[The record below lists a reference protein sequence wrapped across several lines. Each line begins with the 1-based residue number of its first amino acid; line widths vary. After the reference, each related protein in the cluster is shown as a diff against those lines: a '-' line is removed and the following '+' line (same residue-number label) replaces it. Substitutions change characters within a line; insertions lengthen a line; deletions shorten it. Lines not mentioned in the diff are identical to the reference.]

1 MESSEATRMQQESE
15 VSLIIIPV
23 HKFDRRNVL
32 VKKIFAFS
40 LEKKRPMPIRSQSDE
55 NLQSSIASRKVLC
68 HVISDTSRGDGYFNT
83 EPYCLEFR
91 DETNN
96 FILTTVTDRDGTAIE
111 CLKDLHREEKPW
123 GALLMNEAGEFVGML
138 AVGTSQHK
146 KLYPLFLPTLAQDN
160 QSCKEDQEA
169 VHPSSDPPYNHKEQ
183 VNSNLANLDQKTG
196 NGCSSKE
203 NGISDKKSPMLVDLP
218 KPEDAYPGQDE
229 LPDNSNL
236 PLPEKDFVVDD
247 QCDQGSLDGPESGL
261 PSWEA
266 NRNAHQQSGQN
277 LATQH
282 SYHSALSLST
292 QGHGVRET
300 LSLPP
305 DKDRPPANPSST
317 ETVPSQSHHGDTD
330 LAASVHR
337 SQSDVFGPGT
347 PNQSPQMTRHNT
359 VPRGRREH
367 IMAGSFVKDKI
378 VDKEDVMD
386 VLVLHL
392 DRSVCFAPGI
402 PAIQRW
408 VHLADQ
414 FKVPDD
420 VKSQCADFSGKLSSS
435 EALFEHLC
443 AVQDALSVG
452 EIKKKLKK
460 LGRNDVVA
468 ELEKNSKLT
477 DKSTVT
483 DLYEKHPETMCSIC
497 IKLDNKHSI
506 KNWYHLGIEIGIK
519 AGTLR
524 RLRDPS
530 GDSPSEVVLKMIQ
543 TRKPRLPLKKL
554 AEVINLPGVTNALA
568 GFPDNSTIETLLGNM
583 DAMENVTTL
592 MDPDGKW
599 QRVGQHYNIDQRI
612 LDNLK
617 PGDVQSPTKTVLEY
631 VVKREPT
638 TTMETFLTSLKN
650 MRRFDVIEDLK
661 EFFYGDDIDRIL
673 RAGGSGPS

>member
-1 MESSEATRMQQESE
+1 MS
-15 VSLIIIPV
+15 
-23 HKFDRRNVL
+23 
-32 VKKIFAFS
+32 
-40 LEKKRPMPIRSQSDE
+40 
-55 NLQSSIASRKVLC
+55 
-68 HVISDTSRGDGYFNT
+68 
-83 EPYCLEFR
+83 
-91 DETNN
+91 
-96 FILTTVTDRDGTAIE
+96 
-111 CLKDLHREEKPW
+111 
-123 GALLMNEAGEFVGML
+123 
-138 AVGTSQHK
+138 
-146 KLYPLFLPTLAQDN
+146 
-160 QSCKEDQEA
+160 
-169 VHPSSDPPYNHKEQ
+169 
-183 VNSNLANLDQKTG
+183 
-196 NGCSSKE
+196 
-203 NGISDKKSPMLVDLP
+203 
-218 KPEDAYPGQDE
+218 
-229 LPDNSNL
+229 
-236 PLPEKDFVVDD
+236 
-247 QCDQGSLDGPESGL
+247 
-261 PSWEA
+261 
-266 NRNAHQQSGQN
+266 
-277 LATQH
+277 
-282 SYHSALSLST
+282 LSLVLLDYDWMS
-292 QGHGVRET
+292 
-300 LSLPP
+300 LSLVLL
-305 DKDRPPANPSST
+305 DYDWMSLSL
-317 ETVPSQSHHGDTD
+317 VLLDYDWMSLSLVLLDYD
-330 LAASVHR
+330 WMSLSLVLLDYDWM
-337 SQSDVFGPGT
+337 SLSLVLLDYDWMSLSLVLLDYDWM
-347 PNQSPQMTRHNT
+347 SLSLVLLDYDWMSLSL
-359 VPRGRREH
+359 VLLDYDW
-367 IMAGSFVKDKI
+367 MSLSLVLLDYDWMSLSLVLLDYDWMSLSLVLLDYDWMSLSLVLLDYDWMSLSLVLLDYDWMSLSLDKI